1 MLLGM
6 EKPRDLP
13 FLRVLFFFPSSQHS
27 RLEISYAGSRLQC
40 FPKRNDAPGEA
51 LRSDSPVSDFTS
63 FL

>member
-27 RLEISYAGSRLQC
+27 RLEISYAGLGCNVFLNETTRLAK
-40 FPKRNDAPGEA
+40 P
-51 LRSDSPVSDFTS
+51 
-63 FL
+63 